1 MPEAPE
7 VGVVFVDENLCKTVS
22 MVSIDEIMA
31 QQKKTIGKG
40 ASKSNFP
47 ECMFNKFR
55 ILIGMN

>member
-31 QQKKTIGKG
+31 QQKRLSEKVHPKAISPS
-40 ASKSNFP
+40 A
-47 ECMFNKFR
+47 C
-55 ILIGMN
+55 LINLEF

>member
-31 QQKKTIGKG
+31 QQKKTR
-40 ASKSNFP
+40 SNFP